1 MKKIFRTLVLGGM
14 MAAAMGVAAQ
24 NTTSGYFLDNYNYR
38 YQMNPAFGNER
49 NFVSMPGL
57 GNLNVAMRGNLH
69 LSSVIYNLDGK
80 TVLFTNPGIGV
91 DEVMKKFKDKNR
103 IGSDIKV
110 NILSGG
116 WTAWGGYNTVSINA
130 RADVGAIV
138 PKSFFS
144 LAKEGISNRTYDIKD
159 LTATAKGYA
168 ELAFGHSRDIKQV
181 PGLRAGA
188 AVKFL
193 IGIAAIDARFNEA
206 HLTLGENEWIA
217 ETNAD
222 IYANIGG
229 FQYEHKLNKKNE
241 QYVSGANFDGDGS
254 VGPNGFGMAFDLGA
268 TYDWRDFKFSAAALD
283 LGWIS
288 YSKTKFASTNGTRTV
303 NTDAYTF
310 NADDDAD
317 NSFSK
322 EWKNLRNNLEDLY
335 QLTDNGEIG
344 CRTYGLAATLNF
356 GVDYTLPYYRK
367 LHFGLLS
374 STRIQGRYSWSEVR
388 VSANVNP
395 VKCFSADANVAFGSY
410 GTSFGWL
417 LNYYGTGFSI
427 FMGMDHTLGKLAK
440 QGVPLS
446 SNASVNFGINFPF

>member
-14 MAAAMGVAAQ
+14 MATVMGAAAQ
-24 NTTSGYFLDNYNYR
+24 STTSGYFLDNYTYR
-38 YQMNPAFGNER
+38 YQMNPAFANDR

-57 GNLNVAMRGNLH
+57 GNLNVALRGNLH
-69 LSSVIYNLDGK
+69 LSSVIYNLNGK
-80 TVLFTNPGIGV
+80 TVLFTNPGISV
-91 DEVMKKFKDKNR
+91 EEVMNNFKEKNR
-103 IGSDIKV
+103 IGANIKE

-116 WTAWGGYNTVSINA
+116 WKAWGGYNTVSINA
-130 RADVGAIV
+130 VVGVNAIV
-138 PKSFFS
+138 PKSFIS
-144 LAKEGISNRTYDIKD
+144 LAKEGISNRTYDIEN
-159 LTATAKGYA
+159 LTASARGYA

-193 IGIAAIDARFNEA
+193 IGIANVDARFNEA
-206 HLTLGENEWIA
+206 HLTLGEDAWTA

-222 IYANIGG
+222 VYANIGG
-229 FQYEHKLNKKNE
+229 FQYEHKTNKDGRE
-241 QYVSGANFDGDGS
+241 YVSGMNLDGDGS

-268 TYDWRDFKFSAAALD
+268 SYEWRDFKFSAAALD

-288 YSKTKFASTNGTRTV
+288 YGKTRYASTNGTRTV
-303 NTDAYTF
+303 NTDAYHF
-310 NADDDAD
+310 NADDDAE
-317 NSFSK
+317 NSFSN
-322 EWKNLRNNLEDLY
+322 EWKRLRDNLEDLY
-335 QLTDNGEIG
+335 QLTDNGDAG
-344 CRTYGLAATLNF
+344 SRTYGLAATLNF

-374 STRIQGRYSWSEVR
+374 STRIQGRYSWSELR

-395 VKCFSADANVAFGSY
+395 VKCFSADANVAFGSF

-417 LNYYGTGFSI
+417 LNYHNTGFSL
-427 FMGMDHTLGKLAK
+427 FLGMDHTLGKVSK
-440 QGVPLS
+440 QWVPLS